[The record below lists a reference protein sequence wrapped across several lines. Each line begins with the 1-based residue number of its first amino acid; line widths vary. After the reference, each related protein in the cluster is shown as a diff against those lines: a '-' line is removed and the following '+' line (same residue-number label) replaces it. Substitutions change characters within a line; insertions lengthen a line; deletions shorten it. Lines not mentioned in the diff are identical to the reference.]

1 MIVKIG
7 DLKENKD
14 NPRTIDDNKLKEI
27 KKSIQEFP
35 EMLSIRPI
43 IVNSDFV
50 ILGGN
55 MRYKALVELGYTEV
69 EVLVMD
75 REDKEYDFLI
85 KDNMAYGDWS
95 WVNLT
100 DDYKSNDLVEWGL
113 DIPLWYRDIEKSIE
127 KNDKEPVEKKPVEK
141 KPKSENKALYIFLKP
156 EEKDLFIITKNVH
169 FGDKTNE
176 EMVMELIRKEL
187 NNG

>member
-1 MIVKIG
+1 MIVKIE
-7 DLKENKD
+7 DLKENGD

-27 KKSIQEFP
+27 KKSIEEFP
-35 EMLSIRPI
+35 EMLEIRPI
-43 IVNSDFV
+43 IVNSDMV

-55 MRYKALVELGYTEV
+55 MRYKALVELGYKEV

-75 REDKEYDFLI
+75 RKDKEYDFLI

-100 DDYKSNDLVEWGL
+100 DDYKSKELTQWGL
-113 DIPLWYRDIEKSIE
+113 DIPLWYRDIEKSME
-127 KNDKEPVEKKPVEK
+127 KNDEEAEAPKPKEKA
-141 KPKSENKALYIFLKP
+141 PKSENKALYIFLKP

-169 FGDKTNE
+169 FEKLTNE
-176 EMVMELIRKEL
+176 EVFMELIRKEL
-187 NNG
+187 KNG

>member
-1 MIVKIG
+1 MRVKIE
-7 DLKENKD
+7 DIKENLE
-14 NPRTIDDNKLKEI
+14 NPRTIDKKKLEEI

-43 IVNSDFV
+43 IVNKEGV

-100 DDYKSNDLVEWGL
+100 EDYKSKELTQWGL
-113 DIPLWYRDIEKSIE
+113 DIPLWYQDIEKSIE
-127 KNDKEPVEKKPVEK
+127 KNDKEPETKTPKEKA
-141 KPKSENKALYIFLKP
+141 PKSDNKALYIFLRP
-156 EEKDLFIITKNVH
+156 EEKDTFIITKSVH
-169 FGDKTNE
+169 FDKMTNE
-176 EMVMELIRKEL
+176 EVFIHLIKKEL
-187 NNG
+187 NK